1 MSDGDGVDA
10 MDADRGEI
18 SILVA
23 EDERRLRDEYE
34 KLFES
39 CGFFVRTV
47 GDGVHA
53 VEAFRTQPPDVVILD
68 VMMPILDGYA
78 TCREIRK
85 LDREVPIL
93 FLSALDRDEDQISGL
108 EAGAD
113 DYVSKTASVEMLVA
127 RVKSAIA
134 RSKRLIAC
142 EAPSNLTKTEA
153 NIYRLLKT
161 VPGKIFSYREIFAAI
176 VGEGYY
182 ADEGSLRSHIS
193 HLRKKLPRGVKI
205 EARRGQGFC
214 LT

>member
-1 MSDGDGVDA
+1 MDGDTDKVA
-10 MDADRGEI
+10 V
-18 SILVA
+18 LVA
-23 EDERRLRDEYE
+23 EDERHLREEYARL
-34 KLFES
+34 FS
-39 CGFFVRTV
+39 SHGFVVRTV
-47 GDGVHA
+47 GDGRHA
-53 VEAFRTQPPDVVILD
+53 IEGFRTHHPDVVLLD

-78 TCREIRK
+78 ACREIRK

-93 FLSALDRDEDQISGL
+93 FLSALDRDEDQIAGL

-113 DYVSKTASVEMLVA
+113 DYVSKEASEEMLVA

-134 RSKRLIAC
+134 RSRRLVAC
-142 EAPSNLTKTEA
+142 EAPSDLTKTEA

-161 VPGKIFSYREIFAAI
+161 APGKIFSYREIFAAI

-205 EARRGQGFC
+205 EAKRGQGFC
-214 LT
+214 LA